1 MADIS
6 AADVMKLRRASGQ
19 GMMDCKKALEE
30 ANGDFE
36 AAMELLRKKGLAT
49 LQKRA
54 DRETTQGRLVSR
66 KSADGRTVAMVTL
79 CCETDFVA
87 RNEDFLAVSEKLG
100 DCALLAA
107 EGSSPQ
113 SLMEMQIDDR
123 PFSDI
128 LTEAVSKIGEKI
140 EIGDFARYTLT
151 GSGIIGFYVHFNEK
165 TGAMVEIET
174 DSDQTAKA
182 LKQLANE
189 LAMHITAIK
198 PIAVDRE
205 SVPSSVLEQERRIAA
220 EQVKNKPA
228 NMVEKIV
235 EGKIAKFLKENCL
248 VDQPFVKD
256 DSKTVSE
263 VLNEAARAAGGRAKI
278 KRFARFEIG

>member
-54 DRETTQGRLVSR
+54 DRETTQGRLLSR

-79 CCETDFVA
+79 CCETDCVA

-113 SLMEMQIDDR
+113 SLMEMQIDGR

>member
-1 MADIS
+1 MVDIP
-6 AADVMKLRRASGQ
+6 AAAVMKLRKVSGQ

-30 ANGDFE
+30 AKGDFD

-113 SLMEMQIDDR
+113 SLMEMQIDGR

-140 EIGDFARYTLT
+140 EIGDFARYTLS

-174 DSDQTAKA
+174 DSDRTAES

-189 LAMHITAIK
+189 IAMHITAIK
-198 PIAVDRE
+198 PIAVDRD

-248 VDQPFVKD
+248 VDQLFVKD
-256 DSKTVSE
+256 DSKTVSD

>member
-1 MADIS
+1 MAEIS
-6 AADVMKLRRASGQ
+6 AAAVMKLRKASGQ

-30 ANGDFE
+30 TNGDFE

-54 DRETTQGRLVSR
+54 GRETTQGRLICR
-66 KSADGRTVAMVTL
+66 KSSDGRSMAMVTL

-87 RNEDFLAVSEKLG
+87 KNDDFLAACEKLG
-100 DCALLAA
+100 ECALKADA
-107 EGSSPQ
+107 QANPQ
-113 SLMEMQIDDR
+113 DLMDIEVAGR
-123 PFSDI
+123 KFSDI

-140 EIGDFARYTLT
+140 EIGDFARYTIA
-151 GSGIIGFYVHFNEK
+151 GSGLLGSYVHFNEK

-174 DSDQTAKA
+174 DSDQTAAA
-182 LKQLANE
+182 LRQLANE
-189 LAMHITAIK
+189 IAMHITAIK
-198 PIAVDRE
+198 PIAVDRD
-205 SVPSSVLEQERRIAA
+205 SVSPSILEQERRIAA

-248 VDQPFVKD
+248 LEQPFVKD

-278 KRFARFEIG
+278 KRFVRFEIG

>member
-6 AADVMKLRRASGQ
+6 AAAVMKLRKASGQ

-30 ANGDFE
+30 TNGDFD

-54 DRETTQGRLVSR
+54 ERETTQGRLICR
-66 KSADGRTVAMVTL
+66 KSPDGRTMAMVTL

-87 RNEDFLAVSEKLG
+87 KNDDFSAACEKLG
-100 DCALLAA
+100 QCALKADTQA
-107 EGSSPQ
+107 TPQ
-113 SLMEMQIDDR
+113 DLMEIEIDGR
-123 PFSDI
+123 KFSDI

-140 EIGDFARYTLT
+140 EIGDFARYTLS
-151 GSGIIGFYVHFNEK
+151 GSGLFGSYVHFNEK

-174 DSDQTAKA
+174 DSDKTAAA
-182 LKQLANE
+182 LQQLANE
-189 LAMHITAIK
+189 IAMHITAIK

-205 SVPSSVLEQERRIAA
+205 SVAPSVLEQERRIAA

-248 VDQPFVKD
+248 LEQPFVKD

-263 VLNEAARAAGGRAKI
+263 VLNETARAAGGRAKI
-278 KRFARFEIG
+278 KRFVRFEIG

>member
-6 AADVMKLRRASGQ
+6 AADVTKLRRASGQ

-54 DRETTQGRLVSR
+54 DRETTQGRLLSR

-113 SLMEMQIDDR
+113 SLMEMQIDGR

>member
-6 AADVMKLRRASGQ
+6 AASVMKLRKASGQ

-30 ANGDFE
+30 TQGDFD

-54 DRETTQGRLVSR
+54 GRETTQGRLMCC
-66 KSADGRTVAMVTL
+66 KTDDGRTVALVTL

-87 RNEDFLAVSEKLG
+87 KNDDFLFACKHLA
-100 DCALLAA
+100 DCALK
-107 EGSSPQ
+107 SSADSGPEP
-113 SLMEMQIDDR
+113 LMEVETGGR
-123 PFSDI
+123 KFSEI

-140 EIGDFARYTLT
+140 EIGDFVRYTLS
-151 GSGIIGFYVHFNEK
+151 GSGLIGSYVHFNDK

-174 DSDQTAKA
+174 DNDQTAQS
-182 LKQLANE
+182 LRQLANE
-189 LAMHITAIK
+189 IAMHITAIK
-198 PIAVDRE
+198 PLAVDRE
-205 SVPSSVLEQERRIAA
+205 SMSPSVLEQERRIAA

-248 VDQPFVKD
+248 LEQPFVKD
-256 DSKTVSE
+256 DSKTVKE
-263 VLNEAARAAGGRAKI
+263 ILQEAARAVGGRAKI
-278 KRFARFEIG
+278 KRFVRFEIG

>member
-1 MADIS
+1 MAGIS

-54 DRETTQGRLVSR
+54 DRETTQGRLVAR

-100 DCALLAA
+100 DGALRAA

-113 SLMEMQIDDR
+113 SLMEMQIDGR

-151 GSGIIGFYVHFNEK
+151 GSGVIGCYVHFNEK

-174 DSDQTAKA
+174 DSDQTAGA
-182 LKQLANE
+182 LRQLANE

>member
-6 AADVMKLRRASGQ
+6 AAAVMKLRKASGQ

-30 ANGDFE
+30 TNGDFD

-54 DRETTQGRLVSR
+54 GRETTQGRLICR
-66 KSADGRTVAMVTL
+66 KSADGRSMAMVTL

-87 RNEDFLAVSEKLG
+87 KNDDFLAACEKLG
-100 DCALLAA
+100 ECALKADVQA
-107 EGSSPQ
+107 GPQ
-113 SLMEMQIDDR
+113 DLMDIEVAGR
-123 PFSDI
+123 KFSDI

-140 EIGDFARYTLT
+140 EIGDFARYTLSGCGLF
-151 GSGIIGFYVHFNEK
+151 GSYVHFNEK

-174 DSDQTAKA
+174 DSEKTAEA
-182 LKQLANE
+182 LRHLANE
-189 LAMHITAIK
+189 IAMHITAIK

-205 SVPSSVLEQERRIAA
+205 TVAPSVLEQERRIAA
-220 EQVKNKPA
+220 EQVKDKPA

-248 VDQPFVKD
+248 LEQPFVKD

-278 KRFARFEIG
+278 KRFVRFEIG

>member
-1 MADIS
+1 MVDIP
-6 AADVMKLRRASGQ
+6 AAAVMKLRKVSGQ

-30 ANGDFE
+30 AKGDFD

-113 SLMEMQIDDR
+113 SLMEMQIDGR

-140 EIGDFARYTLT
+140 EIGDFARYTLS

-174 DSDQTAKA
+174 DSDRTAES

-189 LAMHITAIK
+189 IAMHITAIR
-198 PIAVDRE
+198 PIAVDRD

-248 VDQPFVKD
+248 VDQLFVKD
-256 DSKTVSE
+256 DSKTVSD